1 MQVSALFY
9 AGIFFVSST
18 FKNYLPLTPSKNTL
32 MNNQI
37 LTEIEVN
44 RKIYLFQKAV
54 ERYMAEKTIAN
65 SQAVAKAKAELC
77 KFAMQVVS

>member
-1 MQVSALFY
+1 M
-9 AGIFFVSST
+9 
-18 FKNYLPLTPSKNTL
+18 L

-37 LTEIEVN
+37 LIEIEVN

-65 SQAVAKAKAELC
+65 SQAVVKAKTELC
-77 KFAMQVVS
+77 KFTLQVMS

>member
-1 MQVSALFY
+1 MILSLGTKKKPEVRTQALVSIDWRIEL
-9 AGIFFVSST
+9 
-18 FKNYLPLTPSKNTL
+18 
-32 MNNQI
+32 NNQI

-65 SQAVAKAKAELC
+65 SQALAQAKTELC
-77 KFAMQVVS
+77 KFAMQVML

>member
-1 MQVSALFY
+1 MCEVRLL
-9 AGIFFVSST
+9 IF
-18 FKNYLPLTPSKNTL
+18 KRLEPI

-65 SQAVAKAKAELC
+65 SQAVAKAKNELC
-77 KFAMQVVS
+77 KFAMQVML

>member
-1 MQVSALFY
+1 VEGQALY
-9 AGIFFVSST
+9 SKSSER
-18 FKNYLPLTPSKNTL
+18 KI

-44 RKIYLFQKAV
+44 RKTYLFQKAV

-65 SQAVAKAKAELC
+65 SQAVAQAKTELC

>member
-1 MQVSALFY
+1 
-9 AGIFFVSST
+9 
-18 FKNYLPLTPSKNTL
+18 

-54 ERYMAEKTIAN
+54 EQYASEKTLKNAQHVAN
-65 SQAVAKAKAELC
+65 TKTELL
-77 KFAMQVVS
+77 KLIGGAA

>member
-1 MQVSALFY
+1 MRTLELILSLGTKKKPDPRNQALVSIDWRIELN
-9 AGIFFVSST
+9 
-18 FKNYLPLTPSKNTL
+18 K
-32 MNNQI
+32 QI

>member
-1 MQVSALFY
+1 
-9 AGIFFVSST
+9 
-18 FKNYLPLTPSKNTL
+18 

-44 RKIYLFQKAV
+44 RKTYLFQKAV

-65 SQAVAKAKAELC
+65 SQAVAQAKTELC

>member
-1 MQVSALFY
+1 MKKPEVEGQA
-9 AGIFFVSST
+9 FVST
-18 FKNYLPLTPSKNTL
+18 NPRGKH

-65 SQAVAKAKAELC
+65 SQAVAKAKTELC